1 MIAALEHPAHAA
13 LERQIYHRIDEL
25 NMDNAGE
32 TVQWLNDRVDKPIED
47 RFHMASCADKIRPTL
62 TDSVK
67 IADCMFQITKQYVFD
82 NELDTTHGTC
92 WKIWRLL
99 GVSPYVDR
107 HPAAKVVDPIT
118 KAELKRLFS
127 IVFEND
133 RIVLDWL
140 RKALSFA

>member
-1 MIAALEHPAHAA
+1 MLE
-13 LERQIYHRIDEL
+13 D
-25 NMDNAGE
+25 
-32 TVQWLNDRVDKPIED
+32 
-47 RFHMASCADKIRPTL
+47 MAFTWG
-62 TDSVK
+62 
-67 IADCMFQITKQYVFD
+67 Q
-82 NELDTTHGTC
+82 
-92 WKIWRLL
+92 
-99 GVSPYVDR
+99 PYVDR